1 MKVVFFCGGQGMRL
15 REYSEAVPK
24 PLVPLGDRPVLW
36 HVMKYYAHYGYK
48 EFILCLG
55 YQGAAIKRFFLTYE
69 EEVSNDFR
77 LHGGRNRHL
86 FASDIHDWDITF
98 VDTGMHSPMGERLRR
113 VRDFIGDDEVFMANY
128 ADGLTDLHLP
138 SYVDSFMKCD
148 AIASVMAIRPP
159 QSYHRLHIGEDSML
173 DSIEPVGE
181 SDIWLNGGFFIFRRG
196 IFDYIAKG
204 DELVEAPFL
213 RLASEGRVRVHKH
226 EGFYAPMDTFKD
238 KKQLD
243 ERYEM
248 DDAPWAV
255 WKTDCR

>member
-1 MKVVFFCGGQGMRL
+1 
-15 REYSEAVPK
+15 
-24 PLVPLGDRPVLW
+24 
-36 HVMKYYAHYGYK
+36 
-48 EFILCLG
+48 
-55 YQGAAIKRFFLTYE
+55 
-69 EEVSNDFR
+69 
-77 LHGGRNRHL
+77 
-86 FASDIHDWDITF
+86 
-98 VDTGMHSPMGERLRR
+98 
-113 VRDFIGDDEVFMANY
+113 
-128 ADGLTDLHLP
+128 
-138 SYVDSFMKCD
+138 
-148 AIASVMAIRPP
+148 
-159 QSYHRLHIGEDSML
+159 ML

-226 EGFYAPMDTFKD
+226 EGFYAPMDTFKY